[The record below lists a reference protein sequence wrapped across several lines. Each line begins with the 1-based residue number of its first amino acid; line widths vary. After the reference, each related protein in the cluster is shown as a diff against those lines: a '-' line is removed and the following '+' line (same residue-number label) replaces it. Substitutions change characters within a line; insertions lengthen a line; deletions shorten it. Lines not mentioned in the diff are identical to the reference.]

1 MNMLKKKLDKMNRSQ
16 LRYICMRVFEQID
29 FTKLKTEKDMVN
41 FLLKPLEN
49 KYKMISRND
58 KQKPLQEF
66 TQIKLND
73 DDETEY
79 TFIEDDKEYKIN
91 VSETGTVVHAILDRD
106 MTKSLDIV
114 QLDYIKNENKI
125 KIKTVYLE
133 TGGVCT
139 RYVAYTMK
147 ALLNYIEKLRPYIIY
162 GNVHIKSENP
172 VKAFNCFY
180 RAFIL
185 NGFALDKDE
194 FKSFLT
200 YLEKTVGN
208 SNTEVD
214 FTFNYFNKIR
224 QVTKRERPHLR
235 PFWMGPRTQNKK

>member
-49 KYKMISRND
+49 KYKMISRYD
-58 KQKPLQEF
+58 KQTPLGKF

-73 DDETEY
+73 DGKTEY
-79 TFIEDDKEYKIN
+79 TFIEDGKNYIIN
-91 VSETGTVVHAILDRD
+91 VSETGTNVLAILDID
-106 MTKSLDIV
+106 TTKSL
-114 QLDYIKNENKI
+114 QLEYIKNEKQI
-125 KIKTVYLE
+125 KMKFVPIK

-139 RYVAYTMK
+139 RSVAYTMK

-200 YLEKTVGN
+200 YLKTVGN

-224 QVTKRERPHLR
+224 QVTEREMLHLR
-235 PFWMGPRTQNKK
+235 PFWMGLREPKNKK

>member
-49 KYKMISRND
+49 KYKMSSID

-66 TQIKLND
+66 TEIILND
-73 DDETEY
+73 DGETEY
-79 TFIEDDKEYKIN
+79 TFREDDKEYKIN
-91 VSETGTVVHAILDRD
+91 VYENNAGTRVHAILDAYW
-106 MTKSLDIV
+106 TKSIDIV
-114 QLDYIKNENKI
+114 QLDYIKDQNQI
-125 KIKTVYLE
+125 KINYVSPE
-133 TGGVCT
+133 TGGVCI
-139 RYVAYTMK
+139 RSVAYTMK

-194 FKSFLT
+194 FKSFL
-200 YLEKTVGN
+200 
-208 SNTEVD
+208 
-214 FTFNYFNKIR
+214 KIC
-224 QVTKRERPHLR
+224 
-235 PFWMGPRTQNKK
+235 